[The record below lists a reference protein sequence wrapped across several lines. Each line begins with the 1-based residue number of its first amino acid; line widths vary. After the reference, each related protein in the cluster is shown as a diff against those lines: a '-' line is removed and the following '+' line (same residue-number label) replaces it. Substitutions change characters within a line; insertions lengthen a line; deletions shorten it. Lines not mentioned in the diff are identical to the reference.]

1 MSSSETRIPR
11 LAMFI
16 SRRCYRKLQAYVR
29 QGTQLWNDHPLK
41 LIHAWYHLSQTN
53 SGVATSHTQLLPKR
67 FALPSDIQQSLAEF
81 GLHPDK
87 NQSSS
92 PAAGKLTYTISQDTA
107 KLWTTMF
114 RQFLQTMLDSY
125 TSDPWTSQRHS
136 VLWQAVALLR
146 ETLMSGILDHLI
158 TPDLSRRLGE
168 ARQHSRQGR
177 SRLQGL
183 LAFMNHA
190 CAQSPLNCSFCVQ
203 MQFYSLHRPAQ
214 LPLTRCT
221 SSPLTTA
228 KAPDTVAVSTTIS

>member
-53 SGVATSHTQLLPKR
+53 SGVATSHPQLLPKR
-67 FALPSDIQQSLAEF
+67 FALPSDIQESLAEF
-81 GLHPDK
+81 GLHPDMH
-87 NQSSS
+87 QSSS
-92 PAAGKLTYTISQDTA
+92 LSAAGKLTYTISQDTA
-107 KLWTTMF
+107 KLWTTML

-125 TSDPWTSQRHS
+125 TPEPWTSQRYS
-136 VLWQAVALLR
+136 VVWQAVSILR

-158 TPDLSRRLGE
+158 TPDLSRHLGE

-177 SRLQGL
+177 SRLKGVC
-183 LAFMNHA
+183 AFINA
-190 CAQSPLNCSFCVQ
+190 CAQSPLKRSFCVQ
-203 MQFYSLHRPAQ
+203 MQSYAL
-214 LPLTRCT
+214 
-221 SSPLTTA
+221 SPL
-228 KAPDTVAVSTTIS
+228 STTISSTRIALKMGAM